1 MPWRYHSKSTPSKSG
16 SSDTL
21 AIARLSDSANLS
33 ALDFSRKKLL
43 AKFRCSESLISSGT
57 GNTLKQVRTFN
68 FKRPTRNRTLCY
80 WVTNRTTGCAIPPP
94 GNLRTL
100 RKKVK
105 KKRSKNETI
114 FASHHRTPSSLHRR
128 TPFWSAV
135 IGEHCRARTAAAS
148 DKEASVVA
156 AGREASLHS

>member
-105 KKRSKNETI
+105 KNGQKMKRYSLLTI
-114 FASHHRTPSSLHRR
+114 VHLPPSIGGLLSGPPLSANIVARGRPRPQTRR
-128 TPFWSAV
+128 P
-135 IGEHCRARTAAAS
+135 R
-148 DKEASVVA
+148 
-156 AGREASLHS
+156 